1 MALGSK
7 TIETR
12 HWPTNIRGKVA
23 IHAAAQRPQELL
35 GHARLVGDVAPRGGS
50 DRAPELVARG
60 GQVVWVTVVIPA
72 GSATLTIA
80 DLRRRI
86 GAAEAGHSSSAIPSC
101 SQSARSAIP
110 ITRPSCCTGW
120 HRVAMNTEQGAP
132 RAMRHV
138 AFLD

>member
-1 MALGSK
+1 MA
-7 TIETR
+7 
-12 HWPTNIRGKVA
+12 
-23 IHAAAQRPQELL
+23 
-35 GHARLVGDVAPRGGS
+35 
-50 DRAPELVARG
+50 DRAVLACCVDLPRVGGWTERRGFCRAALPQTSIEFAYRRG

-101 SQSARSAIP
+101 SQRARSAIP